1 MNTVIWQPLKGLKTC
16 VPFTPNSLNLM
27 TLRHKPTL
35 SLSLVFLIAFVL
47 FPVYQLFPT
56 HLFSSIPYLFIKNTF
71 RAWRHYKK
79 EWGRTIE
86 RSAASKEK
94 KTTRHFARQSR
105 NRGCRLCWRLWREGG
120 SMRRLFYPEQKSRY
134 IILYDK
140 MVEPLCSYDR
150 SLLICNE
157 EDETGRPWNRRYNNI
172 LCEKN

>member
-1 MNTVIWQPLKGLKTC
+1 MQKHMNTVIWQPLKGLKTC
-16 VPFTPNSLNLM
+16 VPFTRNSLNLM

-94 KTTRHFARQSR
+94 NYKAFCEAISKSWLSVMLAIMAGRWFHATLVLPRTKESVHNFVRQ
-105 NRGCRLCWRLWREGG
+105 
-120 SMRRLFYPEQKSRY
+120 
-134 IILYDK
+134 D
-140 MVEPLCSYDR
+140 
-150 SLLICNE
+150 
-157 EDETGRPWNRRYNNI
+157 GRAT
-172 LCEKN
+172 L